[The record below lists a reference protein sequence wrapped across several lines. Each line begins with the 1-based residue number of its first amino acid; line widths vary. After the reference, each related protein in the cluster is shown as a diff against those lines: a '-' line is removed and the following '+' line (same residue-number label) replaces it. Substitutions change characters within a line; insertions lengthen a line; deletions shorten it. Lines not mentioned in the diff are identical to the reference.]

1 MGDLI
6 DKEPGYNSGWGY
18 CDFSDSCDG
27 RINNTFDSRG
37 IVVSSVF
44 RKIIEYVGRQ
54 AFRKS
59 SIMHTSS
66 MSCHTL
72 FNMIFKDF
80 SLKVT
85 YLISSFVE
93 KKIRMQYRNINI

>member
-44 RKIIEYVGRQ
+44 RKIIEYVCRQ
-54 AFRKS
+54 
-59 SIMHTSS
+59 
-66 MSCHTL
+66 
-72 FNMIFKDF
+72 
-80 SLKVT
+80 
-85 YLISSFVE
+85 
-93 KKIRMQYRNINI
+93 

>member
-1 MGDLI
+1 MFEVANFEVLFIFSSKVTHIYWNEQHLITCYPEDYENGWCATRRMGDLI

-44 RKIIEYVGRQ
+44 RKIIEYVSRQ
-54 AFRKS
+54 AFR
-59 SIMHTSS
+59 
-66 MSCHTL
+66 
-72 FNMIFKDF
+72 
-80 SLKVT
+80 
-85 YLISSFVE
+85 
-93 KKIRMQYRNINI
+93 YR